1 MEKKPNDGGDYVVIV
16 VRLPVKLL
24 TRLGRWLMVA
34 GSAYALLHH

>member
-24 TRLGRWLMVA
+24 ARLSRWLVVA
-34 GSAYALLHH
+34 GSMYLLLRH